1 MVDAR
6 WSEGSR
12 ERLDQLAAE
21 LVRSNPHV
29 IATQGGPATYPSF
42 APAPQ
47 FRSCSASA
55 ATRWKGKLVESWA
68 RPGVYLTGVS
78 FLSLALVGKRIE
90 LLKEALPALKRIAII
105 ARPEHPGEQ
114 GELRA
119 SQTAAK
125 AISVAL
131 DYFPIKSE
139 TDLDKALVAIP
150 QLRCE
155 AMVAFPDA
163 TMMRYSERIAAMAI
177 KNRIPAVSG
186 WAEFTERGNLMS
198 YGPNLPASFRRMA
211 YFVDRILKGAKPAD
225 LPVELPTKFELV
237 VNMKTARTLGIV
249 IPQSILLRAERVIE

>member
-1 MVDAR
+1 V
-6 WSEGSR
+6 EGR
-12 ERLDQLAAE
+12 
-21 LVRSNPHV
+21 
-29 IATQGGPATYPSF
+29 
-42 APAPQ
+42 
-47 FRSCSASA
+47 
-55 ATRWKGKLVESWA
+55 LVESWA
-68 RPGVYLTGVS
+68 RPGGYLTGVS

-90 LLKEALPALKRIAII
+90 LLKEAMPGLKRIAII

-125 AISVAL
+125 AIGVAL
-131 DYFPIKSE
+131 DYE
-139 TDLDKALVAIP
+139 ALVAIP

-211 YFVDRILKGAKPAD
+211 YFVDRILEGARPAD
-225 LPVELPTKFELV
+225 LPVELPTKFELM
-237 VNMKTARTLGIV
+237 VNMKTARALGIV